1 MDRKRRSLIVLM
13 GIPMASTWVLAQQ
26 ATNLRRIGY
35 LGSATQAAA
44 ARNLAAFEQKLRDL
58 GYAKDKNLII
68 ELRYADG
75 DYRRLQD
82 LAAELVRMKVEL
94 VLTGGTPA
102 TKAMQKATSTIPIVT
117 AVVGDPVGSGFASSL
132 AKPGGNITGLTN
144 LDSDLGAKRLQLLMT
159 LVPQVK
165 RVAFLVNP
173 DNPNYKP
180 TLADAQ
186 ATASKSGVKVLPIF
200 VRTTEE
206 ISRAMGDMK
215 KDKFDGAIIVVD
227 PFINQQGRQIAQ
239 LATLHRLPTV
249 GGVREFAEAG
259 GLASYGDDLSEFYRR
274 AAIFVAKI
282 LNGSK
287 PEDLPFEQTMK
298 MALVVNTKTAIA
310 LGIKIPPPVVLSA
323 DEVIE

>member
-13 GIPMASTWVLAQQ
+13 GTLMAPPSLLAQQ
-26 ATNLRRIGY
+26 APNVRRIGY

-44 ARNLAAFEQKLRDL
+44 ARNMAAFEQKLRDL
-58 GYAKDKNLII
+58 GEAKNKNLTI

-82 LAAELVRMKVEL
+82 LAAELVQMKLEL

-102 TKAMQKATSTIPIVT
+102 TKAMQQATSTIPIVA
-117 AVVGDPVGSGFASSL
+117 AVVGDPVGSGFAVSL
-132 AKPGGNITGLTN
+132 ANPGRNITGLTN

-165 RVAFLVNP
+165 RVAFLANP

-206 ISRAMGDMK
+206 IRRAMGDMK
-215 KDKFDGAIIVVD
+215 KDRF
-227 PFINQQGRQIAQ
+227 
-239 LATLHRLPTV
+239 
-249 GGVREFAEAG
+249 
-259 GLASYGDDLSEFYRR
+259 
-274 AAIFVAKI
+274 
-282 LNGSK
+282 
-287 PEDLPFEQTMK
+287 
-298 MALVVNTKTAIA
+298 
-310 LGIKIPPPVVLSA
+310 
-323 DEVIE
+323 